1 MILNKKLIALF
12 QLIDD
17 PDPEVYQNV
26 SNQLKSYGQELV
38 PILEKLLETTIHEE
52 TQLRIE
58 SLIRKIV
65 FERIKSEFI
74 EWAEDSDPSLLKG
87 ALIISSY
94 YFPQLD
100 ISLSIH
106 DFDQMKRNVWLEM
119 SMFLTPLEQI
129 NVLNS
134 ILYNYYKIEPIRKEH
149 ETPEIYT
156 ISNLMDFKVGNS
168 LSIGILYLSLCEVL
182 DIPIFAINIP
192 QQFLLGYFDSLY
204 NLYADSNLANDIQF
218 YIDPE
223 QGAVHT
229 ADEIFQFL
237 KFNQQKELFPHLKAL
252 NNKEVIGVLI
262 KELILKHDDRD
273 ELDAK
278 QDMEH
283 LRDILSRNL

>member
-129 NVLNS
+129 NVLN
-134 ILYNYYKIEPIRKEH
+134 
-149 ETPEIYT
+149 
-156 ISNLMDFKVGNS
+156 
-168 LSIGILYLSLCEVL
+168 
-182 DIPIFAINIP
+182 
-192 QQFLLGYFDSLY
+192 
-204 NLYADSNLANDIQF
+204 
-218 YIDPE
+218 
-223 QGAVHT
+223 
-229 ADEIFQFL
+229 
-237 KFNQQKELFPHLKAL
+237 
-252 NNKEVIGVLI
+252 
-262 KELILKHDDRD
+262 
-273 ELDAK
+273 
-278 QDMEH
+278 
-283 LRDILSRNL
+283 